1 MEFAG
6 SADFLT
12 GLGPALLQPILRVDG
27 RPVSLGQ
34 DGLAWER
41 ASGWLPTFT
50 CTVGSILLRG
60 TVFAPHGRD
69 ADVAGAVY
77 ALSVENRGT
86 TELHASLS
94 LEGVIGHRQIRVR
107 TPRAMADAHRVTI
120 EPDDVVVLEGSGSP
134 ELVALAIGAD
144 DAARVETRGD
154 ADGAFALHCDRVV
167 SPGERGTAAFYIAA
181 GPERDGA
188 QATLAVMRRRGW
200 SALLASTRDTL
211 QSLEQTVGHD
221 GIDRLINRNLLFAY
235 FYGAGRALDDAHY
248 YLVRSRAPWNGIGL
262 TVRDWE
268 ALAWTLPAVQLADP
282 TFARELLL
290 RCCELHGYSPGNG
303 VHYLDGTLFQPGFSL
318 EGAASYAVAT
328 DRYIRET
335 GDEQIVDEPVVA
347 DTLYAAYEDLSA
359 RRDQH
364 IPLYSTE
371 VTLAGTPAPFPFT
384 LHGNAVAALAL
395 DVFRRTLDE
404 ETAARVED
412 PDAVR
417 AALRRHFAVERDGKV
432 SFAAAVDLAG
442 HSTTEDDGL
451 ASAYWLPL
459 YEVVE
464 RFDSAY
470 RRTVRGVGSVPGSL
484 AEQCARL
491 TGPDGAEALR
501 FLRRAAL
508 DNGIA
513 AETVD
518 AEGKALLNGGDAAL
532 SGLLAWSVWYAVHA
546 LGLRP

>member
-1 MEFAG
+1 MA
-6 SADFLT
+6 
-12 GLGPALLQPILRVDG
+12 LGH
-27 RPVSLGQ
+27 

-41 ASGWLPTFT
+41 SSGWLPTFT

-60 TVFAPHGRD
+60 TIFAPHGRD

-86 TELHASLS
+86 AELGATLS
-94 LEGVIGHRQIRVR
+94 LEGALGHRQIRVR
-107 TPRAMADAHRVTI
+107 TARAMADAHRVTL
-120 EPDDVVVLEGSGSP
+120 EPDEVVVLEGSASP
-134 ELVALAIGAD
+134 ELVALAISAD
-144 DAARVETRGD
+144 DAARIDVEPG
-154 ADGAFALHCDRVV
+154 GGSFALHCERTLP
-167 SPGERGTAAFYIAA
+167 PGGRATAAFYIAA

-221 GIDRLINRNLLFAY
+221 GIDRLLNRNLLFAY

-248 YLVRSRAPWNGIGL
+248 YLIRSRAPWNGTGL

-268 ALAWTLPAVQLADP
+268 ALAWTLPAIQLADP
-282 TFARELLL
+282 TLARELLL

-318 EGAASYAVAT
+318 EGAASYAIAT

-347 DTLYAAYEDLSA
+347 DTLYASFDDLTV

-371 VTLAGTPAPFPFT
+371 VTLAGTPAPFPYT
-384 LHGNAVAALAL
+384 LHGNAVAAMAL

-404 ETAARVED
+404 ETAAQVED

-417 AALRRHFAVERDGKV
+417 AALRRHFAVEVEGKV

-442 HSTTEDDGL
+442 HSTTDDDGL

-470 RRTVRGVGSVPGSL
+470 RRTVRGVGSVPSSL

-491 TGPDGAEALR
+491 TGPDGPEALR

-508 DNGIA
+508 DNGVA
-513 AETVD
+513 AETLD
-518 AEGKALLNGGDAAL
+518 AEGKAVSNGGDAAL